1 MCTHNARFSPLCFN
15 CYRRTIILKNFFQ
28 LNILSRRKL
37 VFFLFEWKSFLHW
50 FIAPSLFST
59 RRRNKR
65 WWNNAQDRLV
75 EYVIV
80 ISKRLM
86 KVKCCFGS
94 ELKMASR
101 CDSPLYR
108 IFLILRKWQS
118 PSSSII
124 LILRNLYDY
133 MIVFLTASFATI
145 RNFFLSEFFSCERR
159 MEEETSLLKKFL
171 NYRQRSNCR
180 NEVDNFSLTIRVLRK
195 SILQT
200 LALHSTR

>member
-124 LILRNLYDY
+124 LILFGIY
-133 MIVFLTASFATI
+133 MIIWSCSSQLPLLRFVTFSFPNSSHAKGEWK
-145 RNFFLSEFFSCERR
+145 R
-159 MEEETSLLKKFL
+159 K
-171 NYRQRSNCR
+171 
-180 NEVDNFSLTIRVLRK
+180 RV
-195 SILQT
+195 S
-200 LALHSTR
+200 

>member
-37 VFFLFEWKSFLHW
+37 VFFLLRVEIFFFFFTDSSRLR
-50 FIAPSLFST
+50 LFST

-94 ELKMASR
+94 ELKMASH
-101 CDSPLYR
+101 SPLYR
-108 IFLILRKWQS
+108 IFLI
-118 PSSSII
+118 
-124 LILRNLYDY
+124 
-133 MIVFLTASFATI
+133 
-145 RNFFLSEFFSCERR
+145 ESCGND
-159 MEEETSLLKKFL
+159 SLLRHRLF
-171 NYRQRSNCR
+171 
-180 NEVDNFSLTIRVLRK
+180 
-195 SILQT
+195 
-200 LALHSTR
+200 

>member
-1 MCTHNARFSPLCFN
+1 MHFAEFRRWTVPILLALFWDISGTKCVPTTPLSPLCFN

-94 ELKMASR
+94 ELKMASH
-101 CDSPLYR
+101 SPLYR
-108 IFLILRKWQS
+108 IFLI
-118 PSSSII
+118 
-124 LILRNLYDY
+124 
-133 MIVFLTASFATI
+133 
-145 RNFFLSEFFSCERR
+145 ESCGND
-159 MEEETSLLKKFL
+159 SLLRHRLF
-171 NYRQRSNCR
+171 
-180 NEVDNFSLTIRVLRK
+180 
-195 SILQT
+195 
-200 LALHSTR
+200 